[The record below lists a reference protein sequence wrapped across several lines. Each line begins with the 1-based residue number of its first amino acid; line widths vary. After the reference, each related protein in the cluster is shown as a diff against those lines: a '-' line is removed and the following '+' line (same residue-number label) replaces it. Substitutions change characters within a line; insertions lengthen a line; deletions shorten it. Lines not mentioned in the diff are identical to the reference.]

1 MADEQERQYSPTE
14 DAVMGALE
22 QVIDP
27 ELGIDLVNRGLIYD
41 VQVDEAGHCII
52 TMTLTTMGCPL
63 GDFLNEAITKAA
75 TSVDGVNDCKINLVW
90 EPAWGIDRMSRF
102 AKIALGLHG

>member
-27 ELGIDLVNRGLIYD
+27 ELGIDLVNLGLIYD
-41 VQVDEAGHCII
+41 VQADEEGHCII

>member
-1 MADEQERQYSPTE
+1 MVDEQERQYSPTE

-27 ELGIDLVNRGLIYD
+27 ELGIDLVNLGLIYD
-41 VQVDEAGHCII
+41 VQVDEEGHCII